1 MAPKLSLAPALS
13 ARSPFYYGWV
23 IAGVMGAVS
32 FSSVAFTPVLIGLF
46 FRGMASDFGWSI
58 TLLSGAQLGG
68 SVIALFLS
76 PVAGRLQDRYG
87 ARIVLS
93 ASMGII
99 VLCLFL
105 MGLITSPLM
114 YYVVL
119 GLGVGIVVGPIRISP
134 AATIAQWFVRR
145 RGAATS
151 ILGIGISLGFAILP
165 LLGALVS
172 AHLGWRAG
180 WWAIGTVVAVV
191 ALPSSFLLLLRHPTD
206 IGQQVDGD
214 APSRSGLPASQ
225 RERSASSEVQWT
237 TKEAVRTPALWL
249 LVLSTSCIVL
259 TFMGLST
266 HLVPFLV
273 DRGITTGYAALAV
286 NIGGISA
293 IPASILWGWL
303 MDRTPVRHL
312 VAATGAWTIVLILVM
327 AHTGSTWMILPVGLA
342 WGIGAASM
350 GTVIRAVF
358 AYYFGRVSAGAILGI
373 VTPFRV
379 ISQGVG
385 ILLAGIIYD
394 ATGSYLAAFYL
405 FAALNVV
412 AMAAAEFAPAPRK
425 RESAPAQQL

>member
-1 MAPKLSLAPALS
+1 LAPKLSLAPALS

-23 IAGVMGAVS
+23 VAGVMGVVS
-32 FSSVAFTPVLIGLF
+32 FSSVAFTPVLIGSF
-46 FRGMASDFGWSI
+46 FREMASEFGWSL
-58 TLLSGAQLGG
+58 TLLSGAQLAG

-76 PVAGRLQDRYG
+76 PVAGWFQDRYG
-87 ARIVLS
+87 ARAVLS

-119 GLGVGIVVGPIRISP
+119 GLGVGIVVGPIRIAP
-134 AATIAQWFVRR
+134 AAAIAQWFVRK

-151 ILGIGISLGFAILP
+151 ILGIGISLGFATLP
-165 LLGALVS
+165 VLGALVS
-172 AHLGWRAG
+172 AHFGWRVG
-180 WWAIGTVVAVV
+180 WWAIATAVAVV
-191 ALPSSFLLLLRHPTD
+191 TLPPCFLLLLRHPTD

-214 APSRSGLPASQ
+214 TLGRIGQPTSPRGW
-225 RERSASSEVQWT
+225 SASTEVQWT
-237 TKEAVRTPALWL
+237 TKEAMRTPALWL
-249 LVLSTSCIVL
+249 LVLSTSCIVM

-266 HLVPFLV
+266 HLVPFLLS
-273 DRGITTGYAALAV
+273 RGISTGYAALAV

-293 IPASILWGWL
+293 IPASIVWGWL
-303 MDRTPVRHL
+303 MDRTPVRRL
-312 VAATGAWTIVLILVM
+312 VAATGAWTIILILAM

-342 WGIGAASM
+342 WGIGAAST

-358 AYYFGRVSAGAILGI
+358 AYYFGRTSAGTILGV

-385 ILLAGIIYD
+385 ILLAGVIYD

-405 FAALNVV
+405 FVALSIV

-425 RESAPAQQL
+425 EESASSQQV